1 MIEHKILFT
10 GTMGAGKTTA
20 IQAVSEIPPVTTD
33 VLNSDLT
40 LGKEKTTV
48 ALDYGE
54 VSLGRGERLKLYG
67 TPGQERFSFMWKIL
81 AEGALGL
88 VILIDHSRPDPLADL
103 AVYLGNFKKLIR
115 NTGCVIG
122 ISKMDGSK
130 APTLESF
137 IDVLQQ
143 NDLVCPVIP
152 VDVRE
157 KQQVLWVLDLLL
169 TQLETRL

>member
-20 IQAVSEIPPVTTD
+20 VQAVSEIPPVSTD

-54 VSLGRGERLKLYG
+54 VSLGRGERLRLYG

-81 AEGALGL
+81 ADGALGL
-88 VILIDHSRPDPLADL
+88 VILVDHTRPDPLADL
-103 AVYLGNFKKLIR
+103 MIYLTNFNKLIR
-115 NTGCVIG
+115 NTACVIG
-122 ISKMDGSK
+122 ISKMDASK
-130 APTLESF
+130 APSLESF
-137 IDVLQQ
+137 IDLLQQ
-143 NDLVCPVIP
+143 NDVVCPVIP
-152 VDVRE
+152 IDVRE
-157 KQQVLWVLDLLL
+157 KKQVLWVLDLLL
-169 TQLETRL
+169 TQLEARL

>member
-88 VILIDHSRPDPLADL
+88 VILVDHARPDPLADL
-103 AVYLGNFKKLIR
+103 SIYINNFKHLIKK
-115 NTGCVIG
+115 TGCVVG

-130 APTLESF
+130 APPLESF

-143 NDLVCPVIP
+143 SDLVCPVIP

-169 TQLETRL
+169 TQLEARL